1 MRWLICLFVLCGMFS
16 SPAMAHTL
24 PPELVRYADTVL
36 SNGKIVVMDDS
47 TTSTS
52 PGTIVEALA
61 IRDGKVLTL
70 GTNKQILAY
79 QGPKTKIIDLKG
91 RTVLPGIIDTHSHV
105 FDYAMRQYARK
116 LTGVKRIRAKDGETW
131 KSIRKRTL
139 DAVKKAAAKRK
150 PGEWI
155 SFQLPSRAISTTDEF
170 DFEVRARR
178 GLITG
183 AMLDQL
189 APKNPVFLVLR
200 TIAGT
205 RGVINARARKL
216 VEETWHGPKEPHLID
231 DDGAVSNSVKRNIVS
246 DILISNV
253 ETIAGIFKKGQLEWA
268 SYGITTWASSMRS
281 VRAIAAYQ
289 LLDQRGDMGIRVAYA
304 PALGTPLQV
313 IPEMFN
319 TKEGYGSDYL
329 WFIGAS
335 TRGVDSSYPSLTT
348 TIEPPAIAKKIKN
361 REVLKAGFLQFIEDH
376 VATGGRFVN
385 THIAGDKTLDLVMDA
400 IERGSKRA
408 GLSPEQIRA
417 KRHAGDHCTMNPRP
431 DQIPRIKKLGM
442 IMSCSPK
449 YIRRAGKVLRDYGEV
464 FLDWVVPVKSLI
476 DAGVRTVLEIDDR
489 NMGDYGSVF
498 NYIDLLVNRKH
509 KGYTYA
515 GKERIDRVLALKM
528 STIWAAEY
536 VLREKLLGSL
546 ERGKFAD
553 LIVLSDDYLT
563 VPTEKI
569 KNIKPVLTV
578 VGGKIV
584 YQAPE
589 F

>member
-1 MRWLICLFVLCGMFS
+1 M
-16 SPAMAHTL
+16 
-24 PPELVRYADTVL
+24 
-36 SNGKIVVMDDS
+36 
-47 TTSTS
+47 
-52 PGTIVEALA
+52 
-61 IRDGKVLTL
+61 
-70 GTNKQILAY
+70 
-79 QGPKTKIIDLKG
+79 
-91 RTVLPGIIDTHSHV
+91 
-105 FDYAMRQYARK
+105 
-116 LTGVKRIRAKDGETW
+116 
-131 KSIRKRTL
+131 
-139 DAVKKAAAKRK
+139 
-150 PGEWI
+150 
-155 SFQLPSRAISTTDEF
+155 
-170 DFEVRARR
+170 
-178 GLITG
+178 
-183 AMLDQL
+183 
-189 APKNPVFLVLR
+189 
-200 TIAGT
+200 
-205 RGVINARARKL
+205 
-216 VEETWHGPKEPHLID
+216 
-231 DDGAVSNSVKRNIVS
+231 
-246 DILISNV
+246 
-253 ETIAGIFKKGQLEWA
+253 
-268 SYGITTWASSMRS
+268 
-281 VRAIAAYQ
+281 
-289 LLDQRGDMGIRVAYA
+289 AYA

-319 TKEGYGSDYL
+319 TKEGYGRDYL